1 MVFFNVLNCI
11 FFLLGDFS
19 RITIIGWHVDTFLH
33 CRVFFFFNLFSFA
46 EIQIDLSNLKIQS
59 QYCPICFSSDIK
71 YIHNVPKHYHYP
83 SSWFIPCSTGKP
95 YDLNCIQFPS
105 PITTAVS
112 HTPAFVMLI
121 TSEYL
126 LWAFMMSHK
135 TPHRVYVQAFKET
148 RSQLIGDHFI
158 RLRVRHWQG
167 TVWRKTGSTVDVAI
181 VCARV

>member
-1 MVFFNVLNCI
+1 MVFFNVLNCV

-19 RITIIGWHVDTFLH
+19 RITIIGWHIDTFLH

-95 YDLNCIQFPS
+95 YDLNCSSPLPS
-105 PITTAVS
+105 PQPSATLLPSWCWSLLSTCCG
-112 HTPAFVMLI
+112 
-121 TSEYL
+121 L
-126 LWAFMMSHK
+126 LWCHTKHHTVCMFKLLKKPEVSWLAIILLDLECATDK
-135 TPHRVYVQAFKET
+135 GLCGGRQA
-148 RSQLIGDHFI
+148 
-158 RLRVRHWQG
+158 VRWM
-167 TVWRKTGSTVDVAI
+167 
-181 VCARV
+181 